1 MMSTSD
7 NNLLLKTNSEED
19 LQERASAVNELT
31 AENVLPWL
39 VDRGLLAPST
49 PAMATALSWGVS
61 NAVIRV
67 DLEGG
72 RSLVVKQSRPQLR
85 TQAEWFSQ
93 IERVYREVEAQRALA
108 ECLPERAVP
117 TVLFEDRSDF
127 AYVMTAVS
135 AEHTVWKGDLLS
147 GRFDADI
154 AEQAGRLLGQIH
166 VRTFGQ
172 PDVFAEPMNRTVFDE
187 LRLDPFYR
195 RIGVVHPEIAP
206 AVQTLID
213 ETLRDPICLVHAD
226 YSPKN
231 LLVHEGR
238 LTLVDFETCHWGDPA
253 FDLGFFFAHLCLKVI
268 RHERHPEM
276 VTVLRTAWD
285 AYCRE
290 TIASGIE
297 ALRPDVVGKRGVLHL
312 AGNMLARVDGKSPVD
327 YLSVEQQ
334 QVVRE
339 MTLRWW
345 HERPGGMDD
354 CFDDVAG
361 R

>member
-1 MMSTSD
+1 MTSTSD
-7 NNLLLKTNSEED
+7 NNLLLRTNSEDD

-93 IERVYREVEAQRALA
+93 IERVYCEVEAQRALD
-108 ECLPERAVP
+108 ERLPERTVP
-117 TVLFEDRSDF
+117 TVLFEDRIDF

-135 AEHTVWKGDLLS
+135 AEHSVWKGDLLS
-147 GRFDADI
+147 DRFDADI

-195 RIGVVHPEIAP
+195 RIAAVHPEIAP
-206 AVQTLID
+206 AVHSLID

-226 YSPKN
+226 FSPKN

-268 RHERHPEM
+268 RHERYPDM
-276 VTVLRTAWD
+276 VAVLRTAWD

-290 TIASGIE
+290 TAASGLA
-297 ALRPDVVGKRGVLHL
+297 ALRPEVVGHRGVLHL
-312 AGNMLARVDGKSPVD
+312 AGNMLARVDGKSLVD
-327 YLSVEQQ
+327 YLSVGQQ

-339 MTLRWW
+339 LTLRWW
-345 HERPGGMDD
+345 RERPGGMGE
-354 CFDDVAG
+354 CFDDVVD
-361 R
+361 